1 MVCGA
6 KIVANNTLKKYFVFN
21 RQFSNL
27 RACNNLSMK
36 NSFGLQ
42 ALLGL
47 IFSFVF
53 LTLNAQDVK
62 PDTVRVGIF
71 ITSIHDI
78 DFKQKEYSTNF
89 WIWLKYKR
97 REFDFYNNLEVPQAK
112 TVTKSFVTVD
122 STDDRI
128 FMQMKL
134 QCVMKDSWRIEN
146 FPFDR
151 QSLRISLENS
161 QFDSREMVFIADT
174 VGEHFDRRFTLRG
187 WSIDSCVIS
196 IGKKIY
202 ETGFGDEDLAKPHTE
217 YSSFRTRLVIR
228 REATGLFW
236 KMFLGMYIAFLISY
250 VCFYIHADGMDSR
263 FGLGV
268 GSLFA
273 VIGNKYIIDSALP
286 ESSSFTLVDLL
297 HGLTLFF
304 ILATIAA
311 NAYSL
316 SLIKKD
322 KVEKAY
328 KFDMLAS
335 RVVLIAY
342 VLVNVWFIWKAS
354 RS

>member
-1 MVCGA
+1 MKV
-6 KIVANNTLKKYFVFN
+6 N
-21 RQFSNL
+21 SNARVSL
-27 RACNNLSMK
+27 
-36 NSFGLQ
+36 FF
-42 ALLGL
+42 
-47 IFSFVF
+47 IFSFGVF
-53 LTLNAQDVK
+53 NAYSQDTK
-62 PDTVRVGIF
+62 PDTVSLGIY

-78 DFKQKEYSTNF
+78 DFKQKEYTANF
-89 WIWLKYKR
+89 WIWLKYKNK
-97 REFDFYNNLEVPQAK
+97 EFDFYNNLEVPQAK

-122 STDDRI
+122 SSDGRI
-128 FMQMKL
+128 YMQMKL
-134 QCVMKDSWRIEN
+134 QCVMKDSWRIAN

-151 QSLRISLENS
+151 QNLRISFKNS
-161 QFDSREMVFIADT
+161 QFDSRYMVFVADT
-174 VGEHFDRRFTLRG
+174 VGQHFDHRFTLRG

-196 IGKKIY
+196 TGLKVY
-202 ETGFGDEDLAKPHTE
+202 ETGFGDEELSKPRTE

-228 REATGLFW
+228 REASGLFW

-297 HGLTLFF
+297 HGITLFF

-316 SLIKKD
+316 NLIKKD
-322 KVEKAY
+322 KVAKAY
-328 KFDMLAS
+328 RFDTIAS
-335 RVVLIAY
+335 RVVLIVY
-342 VLVNVWFIWKAS
+342 VFLNIWFIWKAS
-354 RS
+354 R